1 MTLVN
6 DTYLFSNS
14 EITTFTGCPRKW
26 WLAWFRGL
34 VPRRVDVQGVRSTGT
49 RVHIALAAYYDGVPR
64 AIAPEIYALA
74 VLNGEQLQDMA
85 TLRVQYA
92 DDEDLELREK
102 KLYSDFDLERIMV
115 EGYLEWIQETGIDAD
130 LEIVGVEQYL
140 EADFPMHLPHDPQPV
155 KLIGKVDARVRSR
168 ITGRRKYIDHKT
180 VASVRD
186 PLLKLNRQM
195 KHYHLLE
202 ELTTAKGEERCD
214 GALYNMLRR
223 VKRTAKA
230 TPPFYARIPID
241 HNKYEIAGYRNEI
254 YGTIASIIEKHAYL
268 RKFEGIEIQAAQHQ
282 VVVPARPSREC
293 GWCPFMKV
301 CHMFDDGSRVE
312 AALVDL
318 YEIKDPLSYYGARE
332 KESDEIS

>member
-6 DTYLFSNS
+6 DTYFFSNS

-34 VPRRVDVQGVRSTGT
+34 TPRLQDVQGPRPTGT
-49 RVHIALAAYYDGVPR
+49 RVHLALAAHYGPR
-64 AIAPEIYALA
+64 SPIFPFGRAL
-74 VLNGEQLQDMA
+74 E
-85 TLRVQYA
+85 TLEVAQKEDLLLLEFHYQ
-92 DDEDLELREK
+92 DDENLDLRRK
-102 KLYSDFDLERIMV
+102 KLFSDFDLEKIMV

-180 VASVRD
+180 VQSVRD

-202 ELTTAKGEERCD
+202 ELTTAKDEQRCD

-230 TPPFYARIPID
+230 TPPFYARLPID

-254 YGTIASIIEKHAYL
+254 YGTIASIIEKHAYF
-268 RKFEGIEIQAAQHQ
+268 RKFEGVELRPAQHQ
-282 VVVPARPSREC
+282 VAVPARPSREC

-312 AALVDL
+312 DALVDL
-318 YEIKDPLSYYGARE
+318 YQVQDPLSYYGARE
-332 KESDEIS
+332 KGAEIED

>member
-6 DTYLFSNS
+6 GTYFFSNS
-14 EITTFTGCPRKW
+14 EITTAQACPRKW
-26 WLAWFRGL
+26 WLSWFRGL
-34 VPRRVDVQGVRSTGT
+34 VPKQREIQGPRPTGT
-49 RVHIALAAYYDGVPR
+49 RVHLALAEYYSGKHKLP
-64 AIAPEIYALA
+64 ATSALFC
-74 VLNGEQLQDMA
+74 LENEQVDDLLA
-85 TLRVQYA
+85 LRTQFA
-92 DDEDLELREK
+92 EDEDLALREK
-102 KLYSDFDLERIMV
+102 KLFSDFDLEKIMV

-155 KLIGKVDARVRSR
+155 KIIGKVDARVRSR

-202 ELTTAKGEERCD
+202 ELTTAPGEDRCD
-214 GALYNMLRR
+214 GALYNMLRK

-230 TPPFYARIPID
+230 TPPFYARVPID

-254 YGTIASIIEKHAYL
+254 YGIIAGIIEKHAYL
-268 RKFEGIEIQAAQHQ
+268 RKFETHAILPAQHQ
-282 VVVPARPSREC
+282 VAVPARPSREC

-312 AALVDL
+312 DALADL

>member
-49 RVHIALAAYYDGVPR
+49 RVHLALAEHYGPQLPGFFVNR
-64 AIAPEIYALA
+64 ALETLTLA
-74 VLNGEQLQDMA
+74 QKEDLL
-85 TLRVQYA
+85 TLRAQYEE
-92 DDEDLELREK
+92 DEDLELREK

-140 EADFPMHLPHDPQPV
+140 EADFPMHLPHDPQSV

-180 VASVRD
+180 VQSIRD

-202 ELTTAKGEERCD
+202 ELTTAKGEQRCD

-230 TPPFYARIPID
+230 TPPFYARLPID
-241 HNKYEIAGYRNEI
+241 HNKHEIAGYRNEI
-254 YGTIASIIEKHAYL
+254 YGTIASIIEKHAYF
-268 RKFEGIEIQAAQHQ
+268 RKFEGIELRPAQHQ
-282 VVVPARPSREC
+282 VAVPARPSREC